1 MVTKSGVRARRVD
14 WEDGR
19 AARLRAAMDQEM
31 AERYAGRHDDDPD
44 FPAKAARAFAVDP
57 ADVVATVLLE
67 DEAGDALAHLAVR
80 RLGERLEVKRVFVA
94 PDARGRGLSR
104 MLMAEA
110 EEIAREHRAESLV
123 LQTGDRQ
130 PDAVS
135 LYRSIGYRTI
145 DVFPP
150 YDIIHNSICFEKAL

>member
-1 MVTKSGVRARRVD
+1 MVMGSGVRASRVEWAD
-14 WEDGR
+14 PR
-19 AARLRAAMDQEM
+19 AARLRAAMDDEM
-31 AERYAGRHDDDPD
+31 SARYAGRHDDDPD

-67 DEAGDALAHLAVR
+67 DDAGDALAHLAVR

-104 MLMAEA
+104 VLMAEA
-110 EEIAREHRAESLV
+110 EQIAREHRAASLV

-135 LYRSIGYRTI
+135 LYRSIGYRAV

-150 YDIIHNSICFEKAL
+150 YDIISNSLCFEKAL